1 MAAPVKTKAGTWRV
15 QVKLRGERDA
25 GTFNTKREADEWA
38 SRRRTEIL
46 AAVGG
51 KDAPKLS
58 ELHNLA
64 EALTLYKDK
73 VSSGK
78 KGWENELKRINAF
91 LKHPDLPLK
100 KPIGLIKSTDFVP
113 WRDSRLAII
122 KDATLLR
129 DCVVLHN
136 VFEVARRDW
145 GWLSKESHNP
155 ITDLRKPETPDHR
168 ERIIK
173 GTEVRAMLRV
183 MGWSRRK
190 PVRSVKQAVAWAF
203 LIALQTGMRQ
213 GEICAI
219 RWSDVFDGY
228 IKLRSDKVN
237 QQNGREV
244 PMVKTTRRAI
254 EALRGWD
261 DELVVGIAAKSV
273 DANFR
278 KYRGVAGLEGFTFHD
293 TRHTAATRLAQKLHV
308 LDLCKVFG
316 WKNTKRALTYYNP
329 TGKQIADRLMA

>member
-15 QVKLRGERDA
+15 QIKLRGERDA

-38 SRRRTEIL
+38 ARRKTEIL

-78 KGWENELKRINAF
+78 KGWENETKRINAF

-113 WRDSRLAII
+113 WRDSRLATI

-183 MGWSRRK
+183 MGWGRRK

-203 LIALQTGMRQ
+203 VIALQTGMRQ

-237 QQNGREV
+237 QQNGRQV
-244 PMVKTTRRAI
+244 PMVTTTRRVI

-261 DELVVGIAAKSV
+261 DEFVVGIAAKSV

-329 TGKQIADRLMA
+329 TGKQIADRLMT